1 MVRAADRAERPARTS
16 VWLENRAPR
25 GGGARGGQPSS
36 LDRDRITE
44 VTVRLLD
51 AEGLAK
57 FSMRRLAAEL
67 NVTAMSVYWYVDT
80 KDDLLELALDAVY
93 GELELPDLGPDS
105 GPASGSGPGP
115 GSDVGPGPSPASG
128 AGPDSGSGEDWRDQL
143 RAIASGY
150 RALLVRHPWASPLAG
165 TFLNIGPRS
174 VAFSRTVQRVIRRTG
189 LPAHRLTGA
198 ISAVFQFVYGF
209 GTIEGH
215 FTLRSAEA
223 GMSPDEYFQQAL
235 STLREAPELGEVLEE
250 SKEIMRAR
258 GGSTVEEMYERD
270 FNFAL
275 DLVIAGI
282 EAMVLRGER

>member
-16 VWLENRAPR
+16 VWLEGKAPR
-25 GGGARGGQPSS
+25 GGGARGGQPPS
-36 LDRDRITE
+36 LDRDRITA
-44 VTVRLLD
+44 VTAALLD

-93 GELELPDLGPDS
+93 GELELPDPD
-105 GPASGSGPGP
+105 
-115 GSDVGPGPSPASG
+115 
-128 AGPDSGSGEDWRDQL
+128 AGEEDWRDQL

-150 RALLVRHPWASPLAG
+150 RALLVRHPWVSPLAG

-189 LPAHRLTGA
+189 LPPHRLAGA

-235 STLREAPELGEVLEE
+235 STARQAPELGEVLDE
-250 SKEIMRAR
+250 SAQLMRAR
-258 GGSTVEEMYERD
+258 GGRTVEEMYERD
-270 FNFAL
+270 FHFAL
-275 DLVIAGI
+275 DLVITGI
-282 EAMVLRGER
+282 ETVVLRGEP

>member
-16 VWLENRAPR
+16 VWLEGKAPR

-36 LDRDRITE
+36 LDRERITA

-51 AEGLAK
+51 AEGLAR

-93 GELELPDLGPDS
+93 GELELPDLDS
-105 GPASGSGPGP
+105 ELGSEPGSGP
-115 GSDVGPGPSPASG
+115 
-128 AGPDSGSGEDWRDQL
+128 DWRDQL
-143 RAIASGY
+143 RAIATGY
-150 RALLVRHPWASPLAG
+150 RTLLVRHPWVSPLTG

-174 VAFSRTVQRVIRRTG
+174 VAFSRTVQRVIRGTG
-189 LPAHRLTGA
+189 LPTHRLSGA

-215 FTLRSAEA
+215 LTVRSAEA
-223 GMSPDEYFQQAL
+223 GMSPDAYFQQAL
-235 STLREAPELGEVLEE
+235 SMLREAPELDDMLEE
-250 SKEIMRAR
+250 SEEIMRAR
-258 GGSTVEEMYERD
+258 GGSTLEEMYERD
-270 FNFAL
+270 FHFAL

-282 EAMVLRGER
+282 EVMVLRGER

>member
-1 MVRAADRAERPARTS
+1 MVRAAGRAERPARTS
-16 VWLENRAPR
+16 VWVEGKTPR
-25 GGGARGGQPSS
+25 GGGARGGQPAS

-67 NVTAMSVYWYVDT
+67 KVTAMSVYWYVDT

-93 GELELPDLGPDS
+93 GELELPDPD
-105 GPASGSGPGP
+105 A
-115 GSDVGPGPSPASG
+115 D
-128 AGPDSGSGEDWRDQL
+128 EDWQDQL
-143 RAIASGY
+143 RAIATGY
-150 RALLVRHPWASPLAG
+150 RALLVRHHWASSLAG

-174 VAFSRTVQRVIRRTG
+174 VTFSRTVQRVIRRTG
-189 LPAHRLTGA
+189 LPTHRLAGA

-215 FTLRSAEA
+215 FTLRSAAA
-223 GMSPDEYFQQAL
+223 GMSPDAYFQQAL
-235 STLREAPELGEVLEE
+235 SSLQESPELDDVLEE
-250 SKEIMRAR
+250 SREIMRAR

-270 FNFAL
+270 FHFGL
-275 DLVIAGI
+275 DVLIAGI
-282 EAMVLRGER
+282 VAMVDREAGAASAPAEAESGGR